1 MMQEID
7 KVCFKGKS
15 GMINLQK
22 ISLFFVL
29 IVLLGKQQVLGGC
42 GSSKAASPD
51 TADTAD
57 SSHSYRTHPAQKTQ
71 EHHKSDVVSE
81 TQTTSQL
88 KTKEVQN
95 GGAGV
100 GATAPVQQREPRK
113 DKPTKEEESIEP
125 PLKEKPAIERQSKGR
140 KNPTPQLQPPPRS
153 KKEAVKKRRE
163 QQRQRLK
170 GQTLASHETDKSLS
184 ALPTRRPKKSPT
196 VSTAAGSRDGAKPF
210 LKRRIKPKAAFS
222 TGGEGAGKS
231 STPLKGKEPTE
242 KGGLVK
248 KKPTLPPLR
257 VVKRAEESP
266 QVSQKKQDLLITV
279 STPGDVRT
287 DSAQSMNNVMKPA
300 ASVVKPLQSEQDK
313 ATSAAAPLS
322 SALQASRLK
331 TEAEGMQLT
340 PSSPKKVASALEKPT
355 ERIQEKEREFSEFSL
370 SLPGQTPPTGVSELG
385 TVRREMSP
393 ALSGAAAL
401 ILGVSG
407 EDDGGKREKTVSK
420 ILETMKNCLRGN
432 KLIPL
437 GSESL
442 AFYEKALMESK
453 SASTRISTRNFR
465 SREST
470 HMGRLLD
477 ILVAAPHLREIV
489 FEDPFDFVYM
499 GGAGKPDVKISL
511 GDMIEKLTGSK
522 SLQTISFQGLPRED
536 QISDFIFN
544 FKEFIGKD
552 KTRKFTVIFKD
563 VPAKQD
569 ADSEY
574 RSVTTSLRSAF
585 TDERVKF
592 NMKE

>member
-1 MMQEID
+1 MT
-7 KVCFKGKS
+7 
-15 GMINLQK
+15 NLQK
-22 ISLFFVL
+22 ISLFFIF
-29 IVLLGKQQVLGGC
+29 IVLLGKNQVLGGC
-42 GSSKAASPD
+42 GSSKATFVD
-51 TADTAD
+51 TTD
-57 SSHSYRTHPAQKTQ
+57 SSHSYRAPPAQKSQ
-71 EHHKSDVVSE
+71 EHHKSDVVLE
-81 TQTTSQL
+81 TQTTPQL

-95 GGAGV
+95 GGAGA
-100 GATAPVQQREPRK
+100 GAATPVQQREPSR

-125 PLKEKPAIERQSKGR
+125 PLKEKPTIERQLNGR

-153 KKEAVKKRRE
+153 KKEAVNKRRG
-163 QQRQRLK
+163 QKRQMLK
-170 GQTLASHETDKSLS
+170 GTSHGTDNPSQP
-184 ALPTRRPKKSPT
+184 LPARRSKKSSG
-196 VSTAAGSRDGAKPF
+196 VSTAAGSRNGVKPSS
-210 LKRRIKPKAAFS
+210 KRRGQPKMAFS
-222 TGGEGAGKS
+222 TGGEGARKS
-231 STPLKGKEPTE
+231 SAPLKEKEPTE

-248 KKPTLPPLR
+248 KKPTLPLLR
-257 VVKRAEESP
+257 VAKRAEESP
-266 QVSQKKQDLLITV
+266 EVAQKKQDLLITL
-279 STPGDVRT
+279 SPPGDVRT
-287 DSAQSMNNVMKPA
+287 DSAQSMNNLMKPA
-300 ASVVKPLQSEQDK
+300 ASVDKPLQSEQDK
-313 ATSAAAPLS
+313 ATSVAAPLS
-322 SALQASRLK
+322 RALQTSRLK
-331 TEAEGMQLT
+331 TEAEGMKLT

-355 ERIQEKEREFSEFSL
+355 ERIQEKVRERPEFSL
-370 SLPGQTPPTGVSELG
+370 SLPGQTPPMGTSELG

-393 ALSGAAAL
+393 ALSRSAAL
-401 ILGVSG
+401 ILGVS
-407 EDDGGKREKTVSK
+407 EKDDEGKREKTVSK
-420 ILETMKNCLRGN
+420 ILETMKSFLRGN

-453 SASTRISTRNFR
+453 SAHTRISTRNFR
-465 SREST
+465 SHEST

-511 GDMIEKLTGSK
+511 GDMIEKLTASK

-536 QISDFIFN
+536 QLSDFISN

-552 KTRKFTVIFKD
+552 KTRKFTVIFRD